1 MKQKKLRQI
10 DVAKS
15 FLYTPVDLEIFV
27 EQPQGSN
34 TDPYQV
40 CQLLKS
46 LYGIKQAPRVW
57 QQYLHARFIRIGFQ
71 QLPHDQGMHR
81 LTKEAEYILLIV
93 YVDDLLYIG
102 STDNITTSFEE
113 ELQQDLSLTVSSTVT
128 QYLGLNILDGKNA
141 IYLNTAKY
149 ANTITKRFELSP
161 ALPKPL
167 VEESFSLLTSG
178 VAIFDLDY
186 DAILAAKYALSVS
199 AKGDYYLCVPPDP
212 GIEVAAL
219 GASESALPGTTPA
232 EALHTF
238 MLDSRASGLTA
249 TKWEC

>member
-161 ALPKPL
+161 AVISTPYRYIAGNHQEKSNPL
-167 VEESFSLLTSG
+167 GPAGLRDYLRKLGCLLFADVTCRLDLAY
-178 VAIFDLDY
+178 VA
-186 DAILAAKYALSVS
+186 S
-199 AKGDYYLCVPPDP
+199 
-212 GIEVAAL
+212 
-219 GASESALPGTTPA
+219 
-232 EALHTF
+232 
-238 MLDSRASGLTA
+238 
-249 TKWEC
+249 